1 MSVKQQLKLLFGPP
15 SAGAQEFLESNR
27 FVAGMIFAATVA
39 AIVLISF
46 IGVTTANLPV
56 LPNQLATVRV
66 VASAPFTYESA
77 EKTSMAREQLSQR
90 VPPVF
95 RLDTSELVRFET
107 AANGLLDNLERYEQT
122 YRPGVRFA
130 GNRTADLE
138 SVVRAFNAAGPYRAG
153 TRDVETILEAGDAA
167 ARRALFERAY
177 GLLSDL
183 AAAGVSDDGAFAA
196 ASDPRQLD
204 VLQVVRPDGTVVAL
218 SVRSKS
224 DALSNLRVMLA
235 DKDTGRDLALA
246 LYGFFSNGVTAN
258 LNYDLDATRQQ
269 QAEALKALKPVMV
282 RVERGETIIEPG
294 TRVTPEQIEM
304 LNEHRKYLLTHGD
317 AEFHNAL
324 EVFYRVL
331 IVLATV
337 MAGAVYIRLEDR
349 ATLHSNGRLA
359 LLALVVVFNLV
370 LVRLS
375 YALTGLPFFVND
387 PDSASLL
394 PYLAPTAIAP
404 LLIAILID
412 VGTASFM
419 ALLISI
425 FTSVIYGNRLDLL
438 VLTFLGSMVAIYG
451 SRHTSRRAGVLR
463 ASALGGLTVA
473 VFALCLGVVD
483 QGDPLTVLKHMATGL
498 GTGLITGGIV
508 LWLLPVLEGLFKRT
522 TDITLLELTDY
533 NHPLLRRMQLEAPG
547 TYHHSLMVAQ
557 LSEHAAASIGA
568 NPLLAR
574 VCALYHDIGKTVR
587 PEFFG
592 ENQRSGVNPHDR
604 LPPAR
609 SAEIIKS
616 HVDDGVTMAVK
627 HKLPRAVV
635 DVIRQHH
642 GTTLVRFF
650 YQRAVEQTRA
660 PFPAP
665 VTVNPA
671 ATAGWSGRPP
681 ASATAA
687 PLPEGNGARP
697 PLPVDRDD
705 FRYDGP
711 RPRFKESAIIHLADG
726 VEAAS
731 RSLRDNSP
739 DRLAELIGRIVRDRT
754 DEHQLDEA
762 PLTFQEVSRI
772 KESFARTLLNMT
784 HSRVEYPVAEPA
796 AEVAALRAEGLKA
809 GG

>member
-1 MSVKQQLKLLFGPP
+1 VSLRQQLKLLLGPP
-15 SAGAQEFLESNR
+15 SAGAQEFVESSR
-27 FVAGMIFAATVA
+27 LVATLIFAATVA
-39 AIVLISF
+39 AVVLISF
-46 IGVTTANLPV
+46 VGVTTANLPV
-56 LPNQLATVRV
+56 LPNQLASVRV
-66 VASAPFTYESA
+66 VASAPFTYVST
-77 EKTSMAREQLSQR
+77 EKTSLAREQLSQR

-95 RLDTSELVRFET
+95 RLDRTELLRFE
-107 AANGLLDNLERYEQT
+107 AAADGLLAGLERLEQT

-130 GNRTADLE
+130 DNRTAELE
-138 SVVRAFNAAGPYRAG
+138 ALVGAFNAQGPYRAS
-153 TRDVETILEAGDAA
+153 TRDVETILAAGDAA
-167 ARRALFERAY
+167 ARRGLFDHAYALL
-177 GLLSDL
+177 GDL
-183 AAAGVSDDGAFAA
+183 AAAGVSDDSAFAA
-196 ASDPRQLD
+196 ARDARQLA
-204 VLQVVRPDGTVVAL
+204 VLQVARPDGTVAAL

-224 DALSNLRVMLA
+224 DALANLRVMLA
-235 DKDTGRDLALA
+235 DKDTPRDLALA
-246 LYGFFSNGVTAN
+246 LFGFFSNGVAAN
-258 LNYDLDATRQQ
+258 LNYDVAATHQQ
-269 QAEALKALKPVMV
+269 QADALKALKPVTV
-282 RVERGETIIEPG
+282 QVERGETIIEPG

-304 LNEHRKYLLTHGD
+304 LNEHRKYLLLHGD

-331 IVLATV
+331 LVLATV
-337 MAGAVYIRLEDR
+337 MAGAIFIRLEDR

-359 LLALVVVFNLV
+359 LLALVVVFNLA

-394 PYLAPTAIAP
+394 PYLAPTAVAP

-451 SRHTSRRAGVLR
+451 TRHTSRRAGVLR

-522 TDITLLELTDY
+522 TDITFLELTDY

-574 VCALYHDIGKTVR
+574 VCALYHDIGKTMR
-587 PEFFG
+587 PEYFG
-592 ENQRSGVNPHDR
+592 ENQRAGINPHDR

-609 SAEIIKS
+609 SAEIIKA
-616 HVDDGVTMAVK
+616 HVDDGVTLALK

-660 PFPAP
+660 PFP
-665 VTVNPA
+665 VA
-671 ATAGWSGRPP
+671 AAIHPTATTGWSGRPP
-681 ASATAA
+681 ATPPAA
-687 PLPEGNGARP
+687 EREGNGARP
-697 PLPVDRDD
+697 PVPVDRDD
-705 FRYDGP
+705 YRYDGP

-731 RSLRDNSP
+731 RSLRDVSP
-739 DRLAELIGRIVRDRT
+739 DRLGELIAKIVRDRT

-762 PLTFQEVSRI
+762 PLTFAEVSRI

-784 HSRVEYPVAEPA
+784 HSRVEYPAMDPA
-796 AEVAALRAEGLKA
+796 AEAAAEKAEGLKA
-809 GG
+809 EG